1 MHMQEALDA
10 NRSPTSEPSQAT
22 LDQLIDILD
31 LEELELNLFR
41 GRSPQEDTQR
51 VFGGQ
56 VAGQALV
63 AAGRTVEDRH
73 VHSLHSY
80 FLRAGDPRV
89 PIIYQVDR
97 LRDGRSFATR
107 RVTAI
112 QQGRAIF
119 ALAASFQV
127 DEESDEHQADMP
139 ETPAPESL
147 PGWDQHVAEMEA
159 KGEPID
165 DWMRK
170 PRPIDTRVVDSMD
183 YAGRVR
189 QDPFQR
195 VWLRADGVLPD
206 DPLLHQCVAA
216 YASDMTLLDTA
227 ARPHLLA
234 FDDDLQLASLD
245 HAMWFHRPFRADE
258 WLLYAQESPNMSNSR
273 GFTTARFYARD
284 GRLVVSVAQE
294 GLFRRR

>member
-1 MHMQEALDA
+1 VQEA
-10 NRSPTSEPSQAT
+10 

-31 LEELELNLFR
+31 LEELDRDLYR
-41 GRSPQEDTQR
+41 GRSPKEDRQR

-63 AAGRTVEDRH
+63 AAGRTIEDRG

-80 FLRAGDPRV
+80 FLRAGDPRI
-89 PIIYQVDR
+89 PIVYQVDR

-112 QQGRAIF
+112 QHGRAIF
-119 ALAASFQV
+119 ALAASFQT
-127 DEESDEHQADMP
+127 DEEGVEHQCEMP
-139 ETPAPESL
+139 GTPPPESL
-147 PGWDQHVAEMEA
+147 PTWTERIADMEA
-159 KGEPID
+159 KGENVQ
-165 DWMRK
+165 DWMRRS
-170 PRPIDTRVVDSMD
+170 RPLDTRLVDPMD
-183 YAGRVR
+183 YSGKIR
-189 QDPFQR
+189 QEPRAR
-195 VWLRADGVLPD
+195 VWIRADGRLPD

-227 ARPHLLA
+227 AKPHLLP

-245 HAMWFHRPFRADE
+245 HAMWFHRPFRSDE
-258 WLLYAQESPNMSNSR
+258 WLLYAQESPSMAGAR
-273 GFTTARFYARD
+273 GFTTARFFTES

-294 GLFRRR
+294 GLFRQRS